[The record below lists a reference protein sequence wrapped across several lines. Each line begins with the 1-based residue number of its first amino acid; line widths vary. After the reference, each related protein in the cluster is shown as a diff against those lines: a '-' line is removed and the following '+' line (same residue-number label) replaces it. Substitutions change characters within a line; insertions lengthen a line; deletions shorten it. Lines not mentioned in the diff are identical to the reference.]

1 MVFTGMPRRREV
13 LGTGIIRWAKVVNPD
28 GSVTWQEAQ
37 PTSTGNS
44 NKEEKGTQTEKQV
57 LERPSWIDYKKE
69 SSVRVSKRR
78 ATDAVEL
85 KAKEL
90 KVEAR
95 PTRAFSF
102 KTEEKEILR
111 TEKTSDSKVCFNTST
126 QDDKKEG
133 FVAGL
138 ATKFGSTTKF
148 EALPLKKA
156 SAETQSARPL
166 IERRNAEDL
175 HSNKLKL
182 ALDERKAQSS
192 RTLQEETARAQDS
205 RSHWS
210 TQSDPKQGESD
221 AELAL
226 RLANTEKIFR
236 QQEQKIQAALDRIR
250 DLERQLA
257 TGFATSTPESDDTQ
271 SKTSSSE
278 VTENDSIAAGG
289 REAGPHFRTLV
300 GEISTSMSATTKGPL
315 PFSRDEPHYRVLTVN
330 SSKPQLCTVDEV
342 NHHHELEGSTGEISN
357 NSRTPSPIEVDATEK
372 QQEQQEQQE
381 QPRSPAPCVQQL
393 DPIVNDAPRS
403 HTYRKLRVIN
413 TNTPATILNLKPN
426 TPTCAINIPHV
437 AAARKHKPLPLL
449 PTDARAI
456 SRPEIHPQ
464 DQGQGHSH
472 GQAQATPTASIC
484 VRPRPPP
491 RSVSIFK
498 KLQRIRPLTPIP
510 EEPCSL
516 KRRPRVVRTR
526 RMSRSSAGC
535 SSLRRVST
543 SGECGYSAY
552 GEGGSGSGR
561 PGSGT
566 GPGRGFERC
575 RTN

>member
-1 MVFTGMPRRREV
+1 MGGGLVFTGMPRRREV

-37 PTSTGNS
+37 PTSTVNS

-78 ATDAVEL
+78 ATDVVEW

-175 HSNKLKL
+175 HSNKLK
-182 ALDERKAQSS
+182 
-192 RTLQEETARAQDS
+192 AQDS

-342 NHHHELEGSTGEISN
+342 NHHHELEGSTGEISD

-372 QQEQQEQQE
+372 QQEQQE

-426 TPTCAINIPHV
+426 TPTCAINIPHTRDTSPRPRTRTFPWTS
-437 AAARKHKPLPLL
+437 ASNTHGKHL
-449 PTDARAI
+449 
-456 SRPEIHPQ
+456 RPPQ
-464 DQGQGHSH
+464 
-472 GQAQATPTASIC
+472 TPTKIRIHLQETAKNSPTYTN
-484 VRPRPPP
+484 PRGA
-491 RSVSIFK
+491 V
-498 KLQRIRPLTPIP
+498 LV
-510 EEPCSL
+510 EE
-516 KRRPRVVRTR
+516 K
-526 RMSRSSAGC
+526 A
-535 SSLRRVST
+535 
-543 SGECGYSAY
+543 
-552 GEGGSGSGR
+552 EGR
-561 PGSGT
+561 
-566 GPGRGFERC
+566 EDEEDVEE
-575 RTN
+575 